1 MCYSAAV
8 RADHAAFQRL
18 FPSSRMAI
26 KEFFELYWRKK
37 AAKPVPRTPRVM
49 DAQFTHAKGQD
60 EQAVRELIAEF
71 DAAQVVSLEQD
82 LFKQRKRLA
91 DAERTLQTKVTKK
104 AQEDQRISTAKIE
117 QALQRLSR
125 MKRPELNESDARIFP
140 GWWAPVL
147 VMEDGEPVIRP
158 MRYQC
163 RPAGKPA
170 FYDTKYPGTYN
181 ARRDNLRG
189 FWRGQFGQTHGLMI
203 VTTFFENVA
212 RHAAEGRELLPGES
226 PENTVLR
233 FEPRPAQ
240 DMYVACLYSH
250 WTSPNPDEPDLWSF
264 AAVTD
269 DPPPEVAAAG
279 HDRCIVQLRPE
290 NVARWLTPAGR
301 SLDELDALLDDK
313 EPAFYEHRLAA

>member
-8 RADHAAFQRL
+8 RADHAAFKRL
-18 FPSSRMAI
+18 FPGSRMAI

-37 AAKPVPRTPRVM
+37 SAKPVPRTPRVM

-60 EQAVRELIAEF
+60 EQAVRELIAEL

-91 DAERTLQTKVTKK
+91 DAERTLQSKVTKK

-212 RHAAEGRELLPGES
+212 RHTAEGRELLSGES
-226 PENTVLR
+226 PENIVLR
-233 FEPRPAQ
+233 FEPKPAQ

-250 WTSPNPDEPDLWSF
+250 WTSSNPDEPDLWSF

-290 NVARWLTPAGR
+290 NVAAWLTPEGR
-301 SLDELDALLDDK
+301 SLDELDALLNDK
-313 EPAFYEHRLAA
+313 EPAYYEHRLAA